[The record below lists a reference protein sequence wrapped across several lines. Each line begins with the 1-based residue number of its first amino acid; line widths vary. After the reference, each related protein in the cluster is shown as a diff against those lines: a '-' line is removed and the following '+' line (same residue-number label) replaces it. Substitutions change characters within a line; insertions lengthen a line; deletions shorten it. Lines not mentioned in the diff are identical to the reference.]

1 MRSLMMKRK
10 VKNKMIKGNLLREK
24 IDACGFK
31 LVYVAKQV
39 GVSYQ
44 AFLKKLNNET
54 EFKASE
60 VMILK
65 ELLHLTDDE
74 VKKISDVIDA
84 SQTVEG
90 DLRREIALNI
100 KRLQEIGCYRGIRHR
115 RGLPVRGQNTKN
127 NARTRKGPKRTVA
140 NKKK

>member
-44 AFLKKLNNET
+44 AFLK
-54 EFKASE
+54 
-60 VMILK
+60 

-74 VKKISDVIDA
+74 VM
-84 SQTVEG
+84 
-90 DLRREIALNI
+90 EIFF
-100 KRLQEIGCYRGIRHR
+100 
-115 RGLPVRGQNTKN
+115 T
-127 NARTRKGPKRTVA
+127 
-140 NKKK
+140 

>member
-24 IDACGFK
+24 IDTRGFK

-54 EFKASE
+54 EFKTSE

-74 VKKISDVIDA
+74 VM
-84 SQTVEG
+84 
-90 DLRREIALNI
+90 EIFF
-100 KRLQEIGCYRGIRHR
+100 
-115 RGLPVRGQNTKN
+115 T
-127 NARTRKGPKRTVA
+127 
-140 NKKK
+140 

>member
-24 IDACGFK
+24 IDTCGFK
-31 LVYVAKQV
+31 LVYVAKKV

-74 VKKISDVIDA
+74 VM
-84 SQTVEG
+84 
-90 DLRREIALNI
+90 EIFF
-100 KRLQEIGCYRGIRHR
+100 
-115 RGLPVRGQNTKN
+115 T
-127 NARTRKGPKRTVA
+127 
-140 NKKK
+140 

>member
-1 MRSLMMKRK
+1 MRFLMMKRK

-74 VKKISDVIDA
+74 VMEIFFYLKCGLTIHNKERI
-84 SQTVEG
+84 G
-90 DLRREIALNI
+90 DKL
-100 KRLQEIGCYRGIRHR
+100 
-115 RGLPVRGQNTKN
+115 
-127 NARTRKGPKRTVA
+127 
-140 NKKK
+140 

>member
-1 MRSLMMKRK
+1 MRFLMMKRK

-54 EFKASE
+54 EFKASGSTQSRTLGKCCFKSCLSFA
-60 VMILK
+60 VTVILK
-65 ELLHLTDDE
+65 
-74 VKKISDVIDA
+74 
-84 SQTVEG
+84 
-90 DLRREIALNI
+90 
-100 KRLQEIGCYRGIRHR
+100 
-115 RGLPVRGQNTKN
+115 
-127 NARTRKGPKRTVA
+127 
-140 NKKK
+140 

>member
-24 IDACGFK
+24 IDTCGFK

-54 EFKASE
+54 EFKTSE

-74 VKKISDVIDA
+74 VMEIFFTLNVDCQSTIKK
-84 SQTVEG
+84 G
-90 DLRREIALNI
+90 
-100 KRLQEIGCYRGIRHR
+100 
-115 RGLPVRGQNTKN
+115 
-127 NARTRKGPKRTVA
+127 
-140 NKKK
+140 

>member
-24 IDACGFK
+24 IDAYGFK

-39 GVSYQ
+39 GISYQ

-54 EFKASE
+54 EFKTSE

-74 VKKISDVIDA
+74 VM
-84 SQTVEG
+84 
-90 DLRREIALNI
+90 EIFF
-100 KRLQEIGCYRGIRHR
+100 
-115 RGLPVRGQNTKN
+115 T
-127 NARTRKGPKRTVA
+127 
-140 NKKK
+140 

>member
-1 MRSLMMKRK
+1 MMKRK

-31 LVYVAKQV
+31 LVYVAKC
-39 GVSYQ
+39 GLTYYG
-44 AFLKKLNNET
+44 LMKKVNNET

-74 VKKISDVIDA
+74 VM
-84 SQTVEG
+84 
-90 DLRREIALNI
+90 EIFF
-100 KRLQEIGCYRGIRHR
+100 
-115 RGLPVRGQNTKN
+115 T
-127 NARTRKGPKRTVA
+127 
-140 NKKK
+140 

>member
-10 VKNKMIKGNLLREK
+10 VKNKMKGNLLREK

-39 GVSYQ
+39 GVSYH

-54 EFKASE
+54 EFKTSE

-74 VKKISDVIDA
+74 VM
-84 SQTVEG
+84 
-90 DLRREIALNI
+90 EIFF
-100 KRLQEIGCYRGIRHR
+100 
-115 RGLPVRGQNTKN
+115 T
-127 NARTRKGPKRTVA
+127 
-140 NKKK
+140 